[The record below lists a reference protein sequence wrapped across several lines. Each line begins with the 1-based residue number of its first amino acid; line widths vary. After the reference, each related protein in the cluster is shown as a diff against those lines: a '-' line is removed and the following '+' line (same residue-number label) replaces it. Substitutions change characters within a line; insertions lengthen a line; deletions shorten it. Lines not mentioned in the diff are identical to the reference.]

1 VYCADQEVDDFAVA
15 QSTPL
20 PECIAGFEGDTV
32 RRPSF
37 TADLHS
43 ASLCFPCPLRSH
55 LLCKPTPSL
64 VQGGDIYAEGFGIS
78 ILIPKNFY
86 HESFE
91 AEETAKELTIKATKA
106 QAAEAKAAEAKD
118 EAKAEPTAKK
128 SAAVKQAG
136 TKQKIKKQA
145 TTDIKQK
152 TTAAPAKE
160 DAKRCTVSFPGA
172 LAVLVSAAL
181 FFAVTMALRSNSSVS
196 TGAPAEVVTTKPVSS
211 WASGLYDN
219 NVRNH
224 FCAVQEAFETTC
236 SVRLPATAILTLTP
250 ESISSKPRGPLL
262 LSLTS
267 HACDCADRT

>member
-1 VYCADQEVDDFAVA
+1 MSC
-15 QSTPL
+15 
-20 PECIAGFEGDTV
+20 
-32 RRPSF
+32 PSF

-43 ASLCFPCPLRSH
+43 ALLCYLCPLRSH
-55 LLCKPTPSL
+55 LPCKPTPSL
-64 VQGGDIYAEGFGIS
+64 LQGGETYAEGFGIS
-78 ILIPKNFY
+78 ILIPKNFH

-152 TTAAPAKE
+152 TAAAPVKE
-160 DAKRCTVSFPGA
+160 DAKRCTVSFPGS
-172 LAVLVSAAL
+172 LVVLVSAAL

-196 TGAPAEVVTTKPVSS
+196 TGVEAAEVVTTEPVSS

-219 NVRNH
+219 NVRNG

-236 SVRLPATAILTLTP
+236 SVRLPATSILTLTP
-250 ESISSKPRGPLL
+250 ESIKPRGPLL

-267 HACDCADRT
+267 HACACADRT